1 MDLID
6 DDRALVNVLQLAP
19 RISWQDAGDVLDR
32 HPTTLAARWDRL
44 RATGVAWVTAHL
56 LGDPAKMTLSFVDVD
71 CELRGRDAVE
81 AALCAIPEVVSVEE
95 SARNRDLVLTVVTPG
110 WEDLTRGIL
119 PRFAR
124 IPGIVK
130 YQSAMCTALHA
141 GADSWSLEALSAPQ
155 RARLRGVAGQRPAGY
170 AGPPP
175 ASYWPIV
182 QALSRN
188 GRATAAEI
196 AAATGLHPVTA
207 RRQLNR
213 VLAGGTLAF
222 RCEVAQDYCGYPVS
236 CQWFASLP
244 PDERDRAVEVLR
256 GFRGLRLCASTTG
269 TSNFTFIMW
278 MRTAAEVLE
287 IEDRF
292 LAAVPRAR
300 IIESSLTV
308 KFLKR
313 VGWML
318 NPDTTATGEV
328 VVPAPSAE
336 EAASL

>member
-1 MDLID
+1 MDLTD
-6 DDRALVNVLQLAP
+6 DDRALINVLQLAP
-19 RISWQDAGDVLDR
+19 RISWQDAGEVLEK
-32 HPTTLAARWDRL
+32 HPTTLAARWERL
-44 RATGVAWVTAHL
+44 RAAGVAWVTAHL
-56 LGDPAKMTLSFVDVD
+56 LGDPAEMTLSFVDVD
-71 CELRGRDAVE
+71 CELRRRGEVE

-95 SARNRDLVLTVVTPG
+95 SARNRDLVLTVVTPS
-110 WEDLTRGIL
+110 WEDLTRKVL

-124 IPGIVK
+124 IPGIVR

-141 GADSWSLEALSAPQ
+141 RADAWSLEALSAPQ
-155 RARLRGVAGQRPAGY
+155 RAGLRGVTGRRPGPY
-170 AGPPP
+170 TGPPP
-175 ASYWPIV
+175 SSYWPIV
-182 QALSRN
+182 QELSRN
-188 GRATAAEI
+188 GRATAVEV

-222 RCEVAQDYCGYPVS
+222 RCEVAQDYSGYPVS

-244 PDERDRAVEVLR
+244 PDERHRAVEVLR

-278 MRTAAEVLE
+278 MRTAAEVLD

-292 LAAVPRAR
+292 LAAVPHAR

-308 KFLKR
+308 TFLKR

-328 VVPAPSAE
+328 VVPAPGGFATD
-336 EAASL
+336 